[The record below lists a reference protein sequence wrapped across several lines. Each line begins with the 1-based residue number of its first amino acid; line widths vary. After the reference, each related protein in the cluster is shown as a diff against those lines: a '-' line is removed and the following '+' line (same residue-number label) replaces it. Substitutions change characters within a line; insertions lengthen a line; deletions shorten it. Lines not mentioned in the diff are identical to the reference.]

1 MTNSATPAVRVQR
14 DFLWAILFLV
24 VFLNGFE
31 AGGYQASLWHI
42 GKDYDLSVTSMGLF
56 ASMELFAT
64 MLAPL
69 LLGRWADRTSKARS
83 ISILLG
89 LQLTAAA
96 LVLVTRQDS
105 LFLFSVFFLGLTTSA
120 LQFIAIAA
128 LADAYPVSNKRRIGF
143 LTSMYA
149 TGALVAPLVVSFY
162 LNHGMSWRTLFALLA
177 AGSAIALAGIL
188 RSGSEPREEL
198 TGAQQERRSSGSFV
212 LPGVLLLC
220 VIMCIYV
227 GFENGFA
234 FFVDTLFTDVLKS
247 GAGKFTLSLFWAVMI
262 PSRVLVGL
270 FSQHARKTLIGS
282 VVAIPV
288 ITIAVSMSHS
298 SALVM
303 LLCIPL
309 GFASGAIYP
318 SVLTTL
324 LPFAGKKTATATGM
338 ITTATGIGGVV
349 FTALTG
355 FLADRLGLS
364 TAMVVLALFFVF
376 SFLCALGT
384 QALYNRIQRDRA
396 E

>member
-1 MTNSATPAVRVQR
+1 MTNSATSAARTQK
-14 DFLWAILFLV
+14 DFLWVVLFLV

-198 TGAQQERRSSGSFV
+198 SGAQQERRSSGSFV

-247 GAGKFTLSLFWAVMI
+247 GAGKFALSLFWAVMI

-270 FSQHARKTLIGS
+270 FSQHARKILIGS
-282 VVAIPV
+282 VVAIPL

-303 LLCIPL
+303 LLCVPL

-324 LPFAGKKTATATGM
+324 LPFAGKNTATATGM

-376 SFLCALGT
+376 SLLCALGT
-384 QALYNRIQRDRA
+384 QVLYNRIQQDEAR
-396 E
+396 

>member
-1 MTNSATPAVRVQR
+1 MSNANTKTVDQGK
-14 DFLWAILFLV
+14 DFLWVVLFLV
-24 VFLNGFE
+24 IFINGFE
-31 AGGYQASLWHI
+31 AGGYQASIWNI
-42 GKDYDLSVTSMGLF
+42 GKDFDLSLTSKGLF

-83 ISILLG
+83 ISILLT
-89 LQLTAAA
+89 LQLFAAA

-120 LQFIAIAA
+120 LQFISIAA

-149 TGALVAPLVVSFY
+149 TGALIAPLVVSFY
-162 LNHGMSWRTLFALLA
+162 LKCGMSWRTLFALLA
-177 AGSAIALAGIL
+177 IGSAVALAGIL
-188 RSGSEPREEL
+188 RSGSEPRESVDENQ
-198 TGAQQERRSSGSFV
+198 AEQRSTGSFV
-212 LPGVLLLC
+212 LIGVLLLC

-234 FFVDTLFTDVLKS
+234 YFVDTLFTDVLKS
-247 GAGKFTLSLFWAVMI
+247 GAGKLALSLFWAVMI

-270 FSQHARKTLIGS
+270 FSQHARKILIGS
-282 VVAIPV
+282 VAAIPIV
-288 ITIAVSMSHS
+288 TIAVALSNS
-298 SALVM
+298 STMVL
-303 LLCIPL
+303 LLCVPL

-318 SVLTTL
+318 SVLTTV

-355 FLADRLGLS
+355 FLADKMGLRS
-364 TAMVVLALFFVF
+364 AMIVLALFFVG
-376 SFLCALGT
+376 SILCALGT
-384 QALYNRIQRDRA
+384 QVLYNRIVG
-396 E
+396 ESK

>member
-1 MTNSATPAVRVQR
+1 MTNSATSSPRTQK
-14 DFLWAILFLV
+14 DFLWVVLFLV

-198 TGAQQERRSSGSFV
+198 SGAQQERRSSGSFV

-247 GAGKFTLSLFWAVMI
+247 GAGKFALSLFWAVMI

-270 FSQHARKTLIGS
+270 FSQHARKILIGS
-282 VVAIPV
+282 VVAIPL

-303 LLCIPL
+303 LLCVPL

-324 LPFAGKKTATATGM
+324 LPFAGKNTATATGM

-376 SFLCALGT
+376 SLLCALGT
-384 QALYNRIQRDRA
+384 QVLYNRIQQDEAR
-396 E
+396 

>member
-1 MTNSATPAVRVQR
+1 MTNSATSAARTQK
-14 DFLWAILFLV
+14 DFLWVVLFLV

-198 TGAQQERRSSGSFV
+198 SGAQQERRSSGSFV

-247 GAGKFTLSLFWAVMI
+247 GAGKFALSLFWAVMI

-270 FSQHARKTLIGS
+270 FSQHARKILIGS
-282 VVAIPV
+282 VVAIPL

-303 LLCIPL
+303 LLCVPL

-324 LPFAGKKTATATGM
+324 LPFAGKSTATATGM

-376 SFLCALGT
+376 SLLCALGT
-384 QALYNRIQRDRA
+384 QVLYNRIQQDDAR
-396 E
+396 

>member
-1 MTNSATPAVRVQR
+1 
-14 DFLWAILFLV
+14 
-24 VFLNGFE
+24 
-31 AGGYQASLWHI
+31 
-42 GKDYDLSVTSMGLF
+42 
-56 ASMELFAT
+56 MELFAT

-69 LLGRWADRTSKARS
+69 LLGRWADRTSKDRS

-89 LQLTAAA
+89 LQLAASA
-96 LVLVTRQDS
+96 LVLVTRQDE

-149 TGALVAPLVVSFY
+149 IGALVAPLVVSFY
-162 LNHGMSWRTLFALLA
+162 LNRGMSWRTLFALLA
-177 AGSAIALAGIL
+177 AGSAVALVGIL
-188 RSGSEPREEL
+188 RSGSEPRETL
-198 TGAQQERRSSGSFV
+198 SSAQEVHLSGGSFV

-234 FFVDTLFTDVLKS
+234 FFVDTLFTEVLKS
-247 GAGKFTLSLFWAVMI
+247 STGKFALSLFWAVMI

-270 FSQHARKTLIGS
+270 FSHHARKILIGS
-282 VVAIPV
+282 VVAIPL
-288 ITIAVSMSHS
+288 ITSAVAMSHS
-298 SALVM
+298 STLVL
-303 LLCIPL
+303 LLCVPL

-355 FLADRLGLS
+355 ILADHLGLS
-364 TAMVVLALFFVF
+364 TAMVVLSGFFLI
-376 SFLCALGT
+376 SFLCTLGT
-384 QALYNRIQRDRA
+384 QMLYGRIQK
-396 E
+396 ESVE

>member
-1 MTNSATPAVRVQR
+1 MTNSATSAARTQK
-14 DFLWAILFLV
+14 DFLWVVLFLV

-198 TGAQQERRSSGSFV
+198 SGAQQERRSSGCFV

-247 GAGKFTLSLFWAVMI
+247 GAGKFALSLFWAVMI

-270 FSQHARKTLIGS
+270 FSQHARKILIGS

-303 LLCIPL
+303 LLCVPL

-324 LPFAGKKTATATGM
+324 LPFAGKNTATATGM

-376 SFLCALGT
+376 SLLCALGT
-384 QALYNRIQRDRA
+384 QVLYNRIQQDDAR
-396 E
+396 

>member
-1 MTNSATPAVRVQR
+1 MTNSATSAARTQK
-14 DFLWAILFLV
+14 DFLWVVLFLV

-198 TGAQQERRSSGSFV
+198 SGAQQERRSSGSFV

-247 GAGKFTLSLFWAVMI
+247 GAGKFALSLFWAVMI

-270 FSQHARKTLIGS
+270 FSQHARKILIGS
-282 VVAIPV
+282 VVAIPL
-288 ITIAVSMSHS
+288 IPIAVSMSHS

-303 LLCIPL
+303 LLCVPL

-324 LPFAGKKTATATGM
+324 LPFAGKNTATATGM

-376 SFLCALGT
+376 SLLCALGT
-384 QALYNRIQRDRA
+384 QVLYNRIQQDEAR
-396 E
+396 

>member
-1 MTNSATPAVRVQR
+1 MTGTANSTDRTQK
-14 DFLWAILFLV
+14 DFLWVVLFLV
-24 VFLNGFE
+24 IFINGFE
-31 AGGYQASLWHI
+31 AGGYQASIWNI
-42 GKDYDLSVTSMGLF
+42 GKDFDLSMTAKGMY

-69 LLGRWADRTSKARS
+69 LLGRWADRTSKDRS

-89 LQLTAAA
+89 LQLAAAA
-96 LVLVTRQDS
+96 LVLVTRQDA

-120 LQFIAIAA
+120 LQFISIAA

-149 TGALVAPLVVSFY
+149 TGALIAPLVVNFY

-177 AGSAIALAGIL
+177 AGSAVALVGIL
-188 RSGSEPREEL
+188 RSGSEPRESVSA
-198 TGAQQERRSSGSFV
+198 AQEEQHSTGSFL

-234 FFVDTLFTDVLKS
+234 YFVDTLFTDVLKS
-247 GAGKFTLSLFWAVMI
+247 GAGKFALSLFWAVMI

-270 FSQHARKTLIGS
+270 FSQHARKILIGS
-282 VVAIPV
+282 VVAIPL
-288 ITIAVSMSHS
+288 ITIAVSLSHS

-303 LLCIPL
+303 LLCVPL

-318 SVLTTL
+318 SVLTTV

-355 FLADRLGLS
+355 FLADRLGLN
-364 TAMVVLALFFVF
+364 TAMVVLALFFVI
-376 SFLCALGT
+376 SILCALGT
-384 QALYNRIQRDRA
+384 QALYNRIMQ
-396 E
+396 EGSE